1 MSLLIA
7 FAREQDARLLA
18 NYLKLKRI
26 PVSYQLT
33 ETEHPHSL
41 MLLDDRQ
48 LSEARAVVQE
58 FIHNP
63 RDQKYQQAAWQQGAA
78 VSMQGSGQKSLLSML
93 SQGLLSPLTSLV
105 LILCLLVYLASI
117 LGWFAPLQQ
126 WLVFQPL
133 SQLSDNQQWWR
144 LLGPAF
150 MHFSVLHIV
159 FNLLWWGML
168 GAQIEQ
174 RLGSINLLLIFLL
187 TGIFSNYAQYLAS
200 GPNFGGLSGVVYG
213 VMGFV
218 WWCGVLRPA
227 WGLALSKPLVGFILI
242 WLVLGYTDMLWV
254 QMANTAHTVGLLT
267 GCVLAFIYTRF
278 GQSAKNVR

>member
-1 MSLLIA
+1 MPQLVA
-7 FAREQDARLLA
+7 FARERDARLLA
-18 NYLKLKRI
+18 NYLQLRGIK
-26 PVSYQLT
+26 VSYQLV
-33 ETEHPHSL
+33 EGEHPHGLAL
-41 MLLDDRQ
+41 MDESQ
-48 LSEARAVVQE
+48 LAEARTLVEE
-58 FIHNP
+58 FIRHP
-63 RDQKYQQAAWQQGAA
+63 QDQKYQQAAWQQGAV
-78 VSMQGSGQKSLLSML
+78 VSMQGGEQRSWLPML
-93 SQGLLSPLTSLV
+93 KQGLLSPLTSVV

-117 LGWFAPLQQ
+117 MGWFIPLQQ

-133 SQLSDNQQWWR
+133 PQLLETQQWWR

-187 TGIFSNYAQYLAS
+187 TAIFSNYAQYLAS

-227 WGLALSKPLVGFILI
+227 WGLSLSKPLVGFILI

-254 QMANTAHTVGLLT
+254 KMANTAHTVGLLT
-267 GCVLAFIYTRF
+267 GCALALIYTRF
-278 GQSAKNVR
+278 NPAQQAR

>member
-1 MSLLIA
+1 MLLIA
-7 FAREQDARLLA
+7 FTREQDARLLA
-18 NYLKLKRI
+18 NYLKFKGI
-26 PVSYQLT
+26 QVNYEFNQA
-33 ETEHPHSL
+33 EHPHSL
-41 MLLDDRQ
+41 VLLDESQ
-48 LSEARAVVQE
+48 LPEARAMTQE

-63 RDQKYQQAAWQQGAA
+63 QDQKYQQVAWQQGAA

-93 SQGLLSPLTSLV
+93 SQGLLSPLTSIV
-105 LILCLLVYLASI
+105 LILCLLVYFASI
-117 LGWFAPLQQ
+117 LGWFVPLQQ
-126 WLVFQPL
+126 WLAFQPL

-187 TGIFSNYAQYLAS
+187 TAVFSNFAQYMAS

-218 WWCGVLRPA
+218 WWCGVLRPG
-227 WGLALSKPLVGFILI
+227 WGLSLSKPLVGFILV
-242 WLVLGYTDMLWV
+242 WLILGYTDMLWV
-254 QMANTAHTVGLLT
+254 KMANTAHTVGLIT
-267 GCVLAFIYTRF
+267 GCLLALLYTRL
-278 GQSAKNVR
+278 SVNPDKDT